1 MFGCI
6 TRIESGSICKAP
18 RTGLGK
24 VGGPPSRSGLQ
35 GPGSRAQ
42 HPIHGAILWPQQVG
56 GALPPHSFPEPLS
69 GALFG
74 RNQMVHRLV
83 VHTACTMPPPASE
96 PSCNL
101 CPLYGVQTPPLACH
115 APSQTTQYAQR
126 VIFVHHHAPKG
137 NSIPPYYGGGDRGS
151 GKQQDF
157 PAIKRRKPQSEH
169 SSVQLP
175 NQTVRDAKQPGSSD
189 LAPHPQFLEGGQM
202 FMQRR
207 EIISGY
213 KTHSIPSL
221 IALREKTL
229 PQSLGPFPSFPDL
242 RLSMFPDSHHSL
254 IHSFIYP
261 FIHPPVHP
269 STH

>member
-1 MFGCI
+1 MGPFCDLSRLAVPSPLTLFHNPCLVPSLEGI
-6 TRIESGSICKAP
+6 RWSTGWWSTLPAP
-18 RTGLGK
+18 WL
-24 VGGPPSRSGLQ
+24 PQLQ
-35 GPGSRAQ
+35 N
-42 HPIHGAILWPQQVG
+42 
-56 GALPPHSFPEPLS
+56 LPANF
-69 GALFG
+69 
-74 RNQMVHRLV
+74 
-83 VHTACTMPPPASE
+83 
-96 PSCNL
+96 

-115 APSQTTQYAQR
+115 APSQTTQYVQR

-189 LAPHPQFLEGGQM
+189 LAPHPRFLEGGQM

-221 IALREKTL
+221 IALKEKTL

-261 FIHPPVHP
+261 FIHSPVHL